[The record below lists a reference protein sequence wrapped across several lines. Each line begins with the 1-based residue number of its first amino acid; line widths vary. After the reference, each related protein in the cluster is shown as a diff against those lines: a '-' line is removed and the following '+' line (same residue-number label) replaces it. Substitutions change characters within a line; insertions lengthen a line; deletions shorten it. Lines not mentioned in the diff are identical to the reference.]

1 MIGLRERLRLFRSIR
16 QLNRL
21 HCFFASQDDVLD
33 EFRSIETSRLKLSDS
48 TTTINKAFTG
58 REAGGRK
65 VARSSY
71 PETCAFVEF
80 HLVSRSQGSIESLWA
95 LQGLAS
101 KFKFYSSFLLPYT
114 SLYRSTENDSVFF
127 TWRNFQ
133 SRSFSISISAPAG
146 SASFRRH
153 FYLSILVTRLPP
165 SSTTTSRI
173 NPSPLCFFARS
184 LNSRDLEV
192 FPVNLRIIRR
202 HIVVD
207 VTMIVSFLH
216 CRCRCQ
222 WEAGSVNVVIGQQRL
237 HVRESTPKNRDPLLA
252 FAISPFLLLLFFRL
266 DFFQLP
272 SLPLR
277 SFHYLQSFKALS
289 NPTLVTLLHSQGLV
303 ESLPRIPLF
312 PSSSFRHPANSH
324 DEPSRQH
331 LGCTGAKH
339 LLRET

>member
-1 MIGLRERLRLFRSIR
+1 MRRVAERS
-16 QLNRL
+16 
-21 HCFFASQDDVLD
+21 LD
-33 EFRSIETSRLKLSDS
+33 QVTQKRALLSNF
-48 TTTINKAFTG
+48 IWYL
-58 REAGGRK
+58 EAK
-65 VARSSY
+65 VRSSRSGLCRVLRASSSSTLPSFY
-71 PETCAFVEF
+71 HSLLCTARQKTTPSSSPGETFSHV
-80 HLVSRSQGSIESLWA
+80 LSVS
-95 LQGLAS
+95 
-101 KFKFYSSFLLPYT
+101 PP
-114 SLYRSTENDSVFF
+114 
-127 TWRNFQ
+127 
-133 SRSFSISISAPAG
+133 SAPAG